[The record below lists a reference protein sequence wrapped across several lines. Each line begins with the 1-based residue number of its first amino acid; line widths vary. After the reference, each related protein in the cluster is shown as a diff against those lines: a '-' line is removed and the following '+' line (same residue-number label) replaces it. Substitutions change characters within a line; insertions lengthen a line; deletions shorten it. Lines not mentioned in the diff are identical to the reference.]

1 MDGSKVW
8 ANKNNTSSSICRYN
22 LRNAGGEGGKERE
35 TGEGSTDVGMVVE
48 AVGFPSSPLKDEEE
62 GGGGRVWGL
71 SSMDTAAVAVRVAV
85 KTAPLGAES
94 EGFAS
99 LSGIR
104 AALGM
109 VVVVVE
115 LGIPPA
121 ENVRAPEGGV
131 STGGVLVV
139 EDVVVTV
146 GEGEAR
152 EGPADEE
159 DGVSIS
165 AGGTNNRNES
175 ELRV

>member
-1 MDGSKVW
+1 
-8 ANKNNTSSSICRYN
+8 
-22 LRNAGGEGGKERE
+22 
-35 TGEGSTDVGMVVE
+35 
-48 AVGFPSSPLKDEEE
+48 
-62 GGGGRVWGL
+62 
-71 SSMDTAAVAVRVAV
+71 MDTAAVAVRVAV
-85 KTAPLGAES
+85 KTAPLAAGS

-109 VVVVVE
+109 VVVVVVVE

-146 GEGEAR
+146 GEGETR